1 MTQAF
6 NQPSREEVSAM
17 SSPPMAEISPARK
30 YANPVMACSKMLGAN
45 APHAAPDIAPTASK
59 VPIASEGPPKA
70 APAKPSNNASRLPAA
85 MPNSA
90 QAILKTKLDD
100 HQPPAS
106 RSLPSTRHLWDSP
119 CKGRLSRL
127 SIPSPS
133 FVLRIVVA
141 RLAQEQQ
148 KPKQAPQ

>member
-45 APHAAPDIAPTASK
+45 APHAAPDIAPAASK
-59 VPIASEGPPKA
+59 EPIASERPPNA
-70 APAKPSNNASRLPAA
+70 APAKPSNNAKRLPAA

-90 QAILKTKLDD
+90 QAPLKTKLDD

-106 RSLPSTRHLWDSP
+106 LTLSSIRHLWDSP
-119 CKGRLSRL
+119 RKGRLSRL
-127 SIPSPS
+127 SIPSHS

-141 RLAQEQQ
+141 RHKQAQQ